1 MGTEWDGISRRGV
14 VGTAAALALGLGG
27 AEAAVPGAGPTRIMV
42 IRHAEKPKRGGE
54 PPFGLGPD
62 GRHDEHALLVRG
74 WQRAGALARFFAP
87 HAGSV
92 PPAGIARPTFL
103 AAAAPTA
110 DHPSRRS
117 VLTLGPLAELT
128 GLAPDTSFGPD
139 DVEAA
144 AAALLR
150 QGGIGLVA
158 WEHKRIADLVTA
170 LTRGSVAPPHWSGD
184 RFDMVLVLDR
194 DGPHWR
200 LAQVPQLLLAGDSA
214 EPLPAR
220 RDGD

>member
-1 MGTEWDGISRRGV
+1 MSTERDGISRRGI

-27 AEAAVPGAGPTRIMV
+27 AEAAVPGAGPARIMV

-54 PPFGLGPD
+54 APFGLGPD
-62 GRHDEHALLVRG
+62 GRHDDHALLVRG

-87 HAGSV
+87 RDGLG
-92 PPAGIARPTFL
+92 PTAGIARPTFL
-103 AAAAPTA
+103 VAATPTA
-110 DHPSRRS
+110 EHPSRRS
-117 VLTLGPLAELT
+117 VLTLDPLAELT
-128 GLAPDTSFGPD
+128 GLVTDTGYGPD

-144 AAALLR
+144 AASMLR
-150 QGGIGLVA
+150 QSGIGLVA

-200 LAQVPQLLLAGDSA
+200 LTQVPQLLLAGDSA

-220 RDGD
+220 RGGD